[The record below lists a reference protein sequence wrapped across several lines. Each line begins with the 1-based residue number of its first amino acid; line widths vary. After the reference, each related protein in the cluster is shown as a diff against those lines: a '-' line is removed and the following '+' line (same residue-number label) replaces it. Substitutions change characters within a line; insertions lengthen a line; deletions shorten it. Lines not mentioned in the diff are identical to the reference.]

1 MRQVKIKTRKYNK
14 RITNRPKAVEN
25 ERKDLKMKKIVLTLV
40 AVLTMTSAFAAKTSN
55 STNEELQAYNMTV
68 NYSKLGDAL
77 DLTADQIDAMKDIH
91 KIFCAE
97 MMNAA
102 SADNSE
108 KSDLVYKAVGK
119 DLKYMSYILTNKQLE
134 KYKLLLKTTLVNRG
148 LVK

>member
-1 MRQVKIKTRKYNK
+1 
-14 RITNRPKAVEN
+14 
-25 ERKDLKMKKIVLTLV
+25 MKKIVLTLV

-91 KIFCAE
+91 KIF
-97 MMNAA
+97 
-102 SADNSE
+102 SE

>member
-1 MRQVKIKTRKYNK
+1 
-14 RITNRPKAVEN
+14 
-25 ERKDLKMKKIVLTLV
+25 MKKIVLTFV

-91 KIFCAE
+91 KKFCSQ
-97 MMNAA
+97 MMKSA
-102 SADNSE
+102 SANNSE